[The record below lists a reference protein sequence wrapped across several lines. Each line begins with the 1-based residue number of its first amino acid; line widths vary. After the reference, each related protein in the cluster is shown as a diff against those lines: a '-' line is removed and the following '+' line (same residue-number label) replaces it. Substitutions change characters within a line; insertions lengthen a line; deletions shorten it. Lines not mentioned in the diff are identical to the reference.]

1 MKHASKKHLEYS
13 FQFANSHNQSR
24 YLDRA
29 VLVRVYKVNSMFS
42 VTFKVQNLWGRA
54 IIYKQ
59 KILPNKHVLIYMMN
73 KYILLVFKF
82 SVDQLL
88 NNLSCHW
95 KMSITYIIHNVPY
108 TCTVFLQIAVFK
120 MKWKGY
126 WIWGFGVFFSFF

>member
-1 MKHASKKHLEYS
+1 MIAVTNYAFLRTLLLNNHWKHASKKHLEYS
-13 FQFANSHNQSR
+13 FQFANSHNQYR
-24 YLDRA
+24 YLDCA
-29 VLVRVYKVNSMFS
+29 VLVRLYKVNSMFS

-54 IIYKQ
+54 IKYKQ

-108 TCTVFLQIAVFK
+108 TCISTDCSI
-120 MKWKGY
+120 
-126 WIWGFGVFFSFF
+126 